1 MVDNRGSRAYW
12 MENERGADICTW
24 PRGKEGKGGSGPC
37 QWGVEGKRDGQGCIR
52 GPGGE
57 GMEAGEVREGGRAQ
71 SAGLVES
78 PVGKGLIEKGREE
91 EGR

>member
-1 MVDNRGSRAYW
+1 
-12 MENERGADICTW
+12 
-24 PRGKEGKGGSGPC
+24 
-37 QWGVEGKRDGQGCIR
+37 
-52 GPGGE
+52 
-57 GMEAGEVREGGRAQ
+57 MEAGAVREGGRAQ